1 MLWFKKQPD
10 SKKNENGGDVI
21 IPAVLPVDFDPKIFE
36 HHLNEINKILEH
48 SGGSIKYL
56 EALNNKNYFFENILL
71 NTSNVKVLPALL
83 EKSFFARRRL
93 SQYIIN
99 VSAEQEISILSEL
112 LEGSDCINSRI
123 NKFIEAL
130 QINGVEDK
138 LSTKIRRAAYDFAAE
153 ILHFYAP
160 NKYPLMTKWVWDE
173 TTQSGALRE
182 FIRGNDVMPYV
193 PLKNTPEMFEGAR
206 YWFANQ
212 FQSQGYYKDIP
223 FWIDLI
229 LAQAYA
235 SYFRAMAEGLL
246 SADFGRSGG
255 PEEYITKFLGIDP
268 PRLSGKPRFKN

>member
-10 SKKNENGGDVI
+10 DNKNKNGRDLI
-21 IPAVLPVDFDPKIFE
+21 IPADLPVDFDPKIFE
-36 HHLNEINKILEH
+36 HHLNEINIILEN

-56 EALNNKNYFFENILL
+56 EALNNKSFYFEKVLS
-71 NTSNVKVLPALL
+71 NTSNVILLPDLL

-93 SQYIIN
+93 SQYIIDMP
-99 VSAEQEISILSEL
+99 AEYGTSILREL
-112 LEGSDCINSRI
+112 LEGFDCIDSRI

-130 QINGVEDK
+130 QIDGVENK
-138 LSTKIRRAAYDFAAE
+138 KSTKIRRAAYDFAAE
-153 ILHFYAP
+153 ILHFHAP

-182 FIRGNDVMPYV
+182 FIRGNDVMPHI

-206 YWFANQ
+206 YWLSNQ
-212 FQSQGYYKDIP
+212 LQSQGYYKDIP